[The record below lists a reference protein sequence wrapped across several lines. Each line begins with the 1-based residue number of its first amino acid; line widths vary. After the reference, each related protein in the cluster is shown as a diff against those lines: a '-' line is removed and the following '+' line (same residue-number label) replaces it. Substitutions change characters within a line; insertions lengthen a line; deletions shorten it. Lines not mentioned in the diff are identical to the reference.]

1 MANNFQRQNELFFLM
16 QCRIFSPIDIVNEKN
31 LFESLLAKNPLKLSQ
46 NI

>member
-1 MANNFQRQNELFFLM
+1 MTYFFK
-16 QCRIFSPIDIVNEKN
+16 CNVGFSLLDIVNEKY